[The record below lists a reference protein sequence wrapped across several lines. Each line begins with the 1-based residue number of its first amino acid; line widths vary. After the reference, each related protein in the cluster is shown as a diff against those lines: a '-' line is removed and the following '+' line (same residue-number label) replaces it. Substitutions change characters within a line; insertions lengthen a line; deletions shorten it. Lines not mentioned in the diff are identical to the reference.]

1 MVKHKFVITTREDQ
15 TVSMTIRIEKTLQA
29 KYSDLSA
36 KVNRSRNK
44 LIGMALQYALD
55 NMDVEQRQDGDDG
68 QGQG

>member
-36 KVNRSRNK
+36 KVNRSRNE